1 MLRIGCSPDR
11 FFFFLAFNGFSQP
24 GSAAAQ
30 QVVIIANCQKV
41 IIGKKIVVSGQKV
54 VAGNIGPV
62 ARKQVITFKQIIPGK
77 QVIAS
82 QKIISI
88 SLGFITCQ
96 QIVTI
101 GNRGGTGFLCGQQI
115 IASVIGR
122 QQVVTAVR
130 QNRLIRN
137 RVFGGRQQVIILFGL
152 RQDQA
157 IAGAPAVFELG
168 YEIDQRPYIARLDK
182 LLVILP
188 KFV

>member
-11 FFFFLAFNGFSQP
+11 FFFFLAFNGFGQP
-24 GSAAAQ
+24 GSAATQ

-41 IIGKKIVVSGQKV
+41 IIGEKIVVSGQKV

-62 ARKQVITFKQIIPGK
+62 ARKQVITFKQIIS
-77 QVIAS
+77 S

-88 SLGFITCQ
+88 SPGIITCQ

-137 RVFGGRQQVIILFGL
+137 RVFGGRQQVIILIGL